1 MAANLKDLGIG
12 QGDVVFLL
20 SPNNPDYAIIY
31 LATISIGAIITT
43 NNPAYTSGM
52 ILCNLL
58 VLFFMLI
65 DKHTTQSGLCLCL
78 ASHAELTLSNWNEF
92 YQTKQNIIAHAS
104 AYWLLQHRYHYLIRV
119 QFMIWIYWH
128 FIDEIAHALKLSE
141 CKLIITASEFI
152 PSVKAALESLKGNHS
167 VKVGLI

>member
-78 ASHAELTLSNWNEF
+78 ASHAELTLSN
-92 YQTKQNIIAHAS
+92 
-104 AYWLLQHRYHYLIRV
+104 
-119 QFMIWIYWH
+119 
-128 FIDEIAHALKLSE
+128 
-141 CKLIITASEFI
+141 
-152 PSVKAALESLKGNHS
+152 
-167 VKVGLI
+167 